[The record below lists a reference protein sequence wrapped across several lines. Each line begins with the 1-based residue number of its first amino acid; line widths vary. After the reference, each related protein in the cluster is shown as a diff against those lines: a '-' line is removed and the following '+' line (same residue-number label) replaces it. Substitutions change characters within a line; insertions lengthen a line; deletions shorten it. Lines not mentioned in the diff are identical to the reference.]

1 MEKRGTGE
9 DVPGQ
14 KPVILYIR
22 NRKLFPQKRK
32 DGAIMKMVTP
42 FLHNKNNHTTK
53 NDKAVFFLVVF
64 KLGAVQNLCHLGNKL
79 RFYFF
84 LSQATHLRSS
94 YRFLCENNS
103 DPRSKTGNFDTFS
116 CSCNYFPCFNSSI
129 SN

>member
-64 KLGAVQNLCHLGNKL
+64 KLGAVQNLCRLGNKL

-84 LSQATHLRSS
+84 LPSHSLEKFVQIPL
-94 YRFLCENNS
+94 
-103 DPRSKTGNFDTFS
+103 
-116 CSCNYFPCFNSSI
+116 
-129 SN
+129 

>member
-42 FLHNKNNHTTK
+42 FLHNKNNPTVK
-53 NDKAVFFLVVF
+53 MI
-64 KLGAVQNLCHLGNKL
+64 
-79 RFYFF
+79 R
-84 LSQATHLRSS
+84 LS
-94 YRFLCENNS
+94 F
-103 DPRSKTGNFDTFS
+103 FS
-116 CSCNYFPCFNSSI
+116 CF
-129 SN
+129 